1 MNKIEEAL
9 VKRFEEQRVIFWYDE
24 KQEMEEQ
31 YQAIDLGS
39 VQKIHV
45 KGNEFEIKYIIIKQ
59 QPKAKF
65 LLYFSGSKPANEDNW
80 LLDLELAHYV
90 FQTDQEALFLQE
102 MGLDYHLKELVSQHI
117 EFFKAKE
124 RRVKLA
130 EFLGVNDT
138 HDEIRYKMLAVV
150 FANENINLGTYIIS
164 HAAAFIDNN
173 ERIDKDLKKY
183 NLSEFYW
190 KEISRKYNY
199 LNTNPSIY
207 DLLLEIF
214 ANQFVLVKKPGL
226 GLDTRLLLSNWKDT
240 VQYKDYFGRVS
251 AKVADDLRIQDKLD
265 NAKLDEIITDDIF
278 VLSEQKILH
287 ELIALIIHEEI
298 TAEKV
303 SMYVKN
309 RKNKFWYNGFVSF
322 YNCLTH
328 ATEMIASVKKYK
340 DIDYKTFEE
349 GTKHYAEHTHIVDY
363 HYRKFI
369 WNFRQTNQNKVL
381 ATLAEKVEKVYS
393 NDWLLAY
400 NDKWQSIIDKLDTWP
415 SEVMKDQRRFFEHHV
430 KSTFSKKQKL
440 FVIISDAF
448 RYECG
453 VELLKRIHSENR
465 FEPTLEY
472 LVSTLP
478 SYTQLGMAALL
489 PHKTMTLQANSDT
502 ISLDGQ
508 STIGTLARAKILE
521 LGSEVRA
528 TAITAEDFMKLNTS
542 KEGRDFV
549 KQYELIYIYN
559 NRIDK
564 TGDDKVSEDKVFE
577 AAEEEMTFLVAL
589 LKKITNMN
597 GTNMM
602 ITADHGFI
610 YQNAELLESDF
621 TVSNHKGNVWKE
633 NRRFVIGEGLE
644 SDKATKAF
652 KAKNLGI
659 DTEADILIPKSIN
672 RLRVKGAGSRFI
684 HGGASL
690 QEIMIPL
697 IKISKSRQDTT
708 TQVVVDI
715 IKSTDR
721 ITSNLLIV
729 SFIQTELVSDQVLPR
744 TIRAAIYAEDG
755 EILSDLF
762 KYTFDIADGAER
774 MREVKHRF
782 QLSSKASGKYKN
794 KSVKLVLEEPVDGT
808 TKWKDYKEYFYTLNI
823 SFANDF
829 DD

>member
-1 MNKIEEAL
+1 MHNVISAL
-9 VKRFEEQRVIFWYDE
+9 
-24 KQEMEEQ
+24 
-31 YQAIDLGS
+31 
-39 VQKIHV
+39 
-45 KGNEFEIKYIIIKQ
+45 
-59 QPKAKF
+59 
-65 LLYFSGSKPANEDNW
+65 
-80 LLDLELAHYV
+80 
-90 FQTDQEALFLQE
+90 
-102 MGLDYHLKELVSQHI
+102 
-117 EFFKAKE
+117 
-124 RRVKLA
+124 
-130 EFLGVNDT
+130 
-138 HDEIRYKMLAVV
+138 
-150 FANENINLGTYIIS
+150 
-164 HAAAFIDNN
+164 
-173 ERIDKDLKKY
+173 
-183 NLSEFYW
+183 
-190 KEISRKYNY
+190 
-199 LNTNPSIY
+199 
-207 DLLLEIF
+207 
-214 ANQFVLVKKPGL
+214 
-226 GLDTRLLLSNWKDT
+226 TR
-240 VQYKDYFGRVS
+240 
-251 AKVADDLRIQDKLD
+251 
-265 NAKLDEIITDDIF
+265 DIF
-278 VLSEQKILH
+278 V
-287 ELIALIIHEEI
+287 
-298 TAEKV
+298 
-303 SMYVKN
+303 
-309 RKNKFWYNGFVSF
+309 
-322 YNCLTH
+322 
-328 ATEMIASVKKYK
+328 
-340 DIDYKTFEE
+340 
-349 GTKHYAEHTHIVDY
+349 
-363 HYRKFI
+363 
-369 WNFRQTNQNKVL
+369 
-381 ATLAEKVEKVYS
+381 
-393 NDWLLAY
+393 
-400 NDKWQSIIDKLDTWP
+400 
-415 SEVMKDQRRFFEHHV
+415 
-430 KSTFSKKQKL
+430 KQKL

-472 LVSTLP
+472 MVSTLP

-489 PHKTMTLQANSDT
+489 PHKTMTLQANSDA

-508 STIGTLARAKILE
+508 STVGTQARAKILE

-577 AAEEEMTFLVAL
+577 AAEDEMTFLVAL

-597 GTNMM
+597 GTNIM

-808 TKWKDYKEYFYTLNI
+808 TKWKGYKEYFYTLNI